1 MSQVYEYRLI
11 ERLAD
16 RIAERV
22 AARLEGRVTV
32 VSPEAEAIAKAI
44 RKELGRIR
52 ISIDYKLIIQT
63 LMELEL
69 AQPATNNNYYW
80 LGPNEVVKFEI
91 VVPRGMVALL
101 MQTRFVC
108 DPDHALAVYVYTDGK
123 LMFWDEDMVQARYI
137 HPLTFM
143 EIGSLV
149 ISREKGEFIVRNK
162 TSSTAYFSH
171 QTILGH
177 TDAET
182 WNAVIKALSN
192 VVAEELNL
200 PLVLRRTG

>member
-1 MSQVYEYRLI
+1 MSIQVYEYRLI

-22 AARLEGRVTV
+22 VARLEGRVTAV
-32 VSPEAEAIAKAI
+32 DPEAVAKAVK
-44 RKELGRIR
+44 KELGRIR
-52 ISIDYKLIIQT
+52 ILIDYRLIIQT

-69 AQPATNNNYYW
+69 VQPATNNNYYW

-108 DPDHALAVYVYTDGK
+108 DPDHALALYAYADGK
-123 LMFWDEDMVQARYI
+123 LVFWDEDMVQARYLQ
-137 HPLTFM
+137 PLTFM

-149 ISREKGEFIVRNK
+149 ISREKGEFIVKNK
-162 TSSTAYFSH
+162 TGSTAYFSH

-177 TDAET
+177 TDVGT
-182 WNAVIKALSN
+182 WNAVIKALSD

-200 PLVLRRTG
+200 PLALRRTG

>member
-1 MSQVYEYRLI
+1 MSVYEYRLI
-11 ERLAD
+11 EGIAD
-16 RIAERV
+16 RIAEKVVR
-22 AARLEGRVTV
+22 RLERVTAV
-32 VSPEAEAIAKAI
+32 DPEAVAKAI
-44 RKELGRIR
+44 RAELGRIR

-101 MQTRFVC
+101 MQTRFAC

-123 LMFWDEDMVQARYI
+123 LVFWDEDMVQARYI
-137 HPLTFM
+137 QPLTFM
-143 EIGSLV
+143 EMGSLV

-171 QTILGH
+171 QTILGR
-177 TDAET
+177 TDVET
-182 WNAVIKALSN
+182 WNAVIKTLSN

-200 PLVLRRTG
+200 PTVLRRTG

>member
-11 ERLAD
+11 ERIAD

-22 AARLEGRVTV
+22 VERIGRVTAV
-32 VSPEAEAIAKAI
+32 DPEAIAKAI
-44 RKELGRIR
+44 RRELGRIR
-52 ISIDYKLIIQT
+52 ISIIQT

-69 AQPATNNNYYW
+69 AQPATNFNYFW
-80 LGPNEVVKFEI
+80 LGPGEVVKFEI
-91 VVPRGMVALL
+91 VVPRGRVAML
-101 MQTRFVC
+101 MQTRFTC
-108 DPDHALAVYVYTDGK
+108 DPDHALAVYIYTDGK
-123 LMFWDEDMVQARYI
+123 LVFWDEDMVQARYI

-143 EIGSLV
+143 EMGSLV
-149 ISREKGEFIVRNK
+149 ISRGKGEFIVRNK
-162 TSSTAYFSH
+162 TASTAYFSH

-200 PLVLRRTG
+200 PIVLRRTG

>member
-11 ERLAD
+11 ERIAD

-22 AARLEGRVTV
+22 VTRLEGRVTAV
-32 VSPEAEAIAKAI
+32 DPEAVAKAI
-44 RKELGRIR
+44 KAELGRIR

-69 AQPATNNNYYW
+69 AQPATNNNYFW
-80 LGPNEVVKFEI
+80 LGPHEVVKFEI
-91 VVPRGMVALL
+91 VVPKGGVAML
-101 MQTRFVC
+101 MQTRFTC

-123 LMFWDEDMVQARYI
+123 LVFWDEDMVQARYI

-143 EIGSLV
+143 EMGSLV

-162 TSSTAYFSH
+162 TGSTAYFSH

-200 PLVLRRTG
+200 PMVLRRTG